1 MPLRNWDFITLCSQN
16 SSDES
21 GVPIVLHKSI
31 VLVFTMFPLHSVLS
45 VWKLGSTVL
54 GSHQNL
60 TRAVLEATI
69 SQLPDFHSLDIEN
82 NNDNDNDYN
91 FYRTRGSMSLY

>member
-1 MPLRNWDFITLCSQN
+1 
-16 SSDES
+16 
-21 GVPIVLHKSI
+21 
-31 VLVFTMFPLHSVLS
+31 MFR
-45 VWKLGSTVL
+45 STVL

-82 NNDNDNDYN
+82 NNDDDNDYN